1 MFQLH
6 TTSHGLHGPG
16 ARSGSCPVRILLR
29 GHRGVGNCYRFDSF
43 RVTSLEHWSR
53 DGKFTPQTVVDL
65 NILGAPPTW
74 QQLWRAFLLLLIDPS
89 LVLSSFRM
97 LWGGGTSRYGMST
110 GFMMVSVHSSIEWR
124 LVFHN
129 STRCISTDTWQIM
142 LPSSY
147 SVSIRLNVVTVSLE
161 PGQSALQWGYQ
172 LWSSLRHDLRLPRLQ

>member
-43 RVTSLEHWSR
+43 RVTSLERWLR
-53 DGKFTPQTVVDL
+53 DGKFTPRTVVDL
-65 NILGAPPTW
+65 NILGAPPMW

-97 LWGGGTSRYGMST
+97 LWGGRD
-110 GFMMVSVHSSIEWR
+110 F
-124 LVFHN
+124 
-129 STRCISTDTWQIM
+129 
-142 LPSSY
+142 
-147 SVSIRLNVVTVSLE
+147 SIRHVDWFHDGKRSLFYRVE
-161 PGQSALQWGYQ
+161 ANIS
-172 LWSSLRHDLRLPRLQ
+172 